1 MYYNAIPKS
10 APKGITIMC
19 FHLKPLCA
27 KVIDISLKSLENIG
41 TMKKNLY
48 MLVIFFTFLTLHH
61 WLAPQEGF
69 KIK

>member
-1 MYYNAIPKS
+1 
-10 APKGITIMC
+10 MC